1 MAEYRCKCWL
11 WDPDEST
18 IYNSCHDIQ
27 KSEVGSRKSEVIDKR
42 DTFRPSPPL
51 WLKVLLLF
59 TQTLSRMSTENTSDF
74 EHLRE
79 KFGRFRILIIGRAN
93 SGKTT
98 ILRRICDTTENPEI
112 YDGDG
117 NKVCIQVDVYRRVY
131 AKPRD

>member
-1 MAEYRCKCWL
+1 
-11 WDPDEST
+11 
-18 IYNSCHDIQ
+18 
-27 KSEVGSRKSEVIDKR
+27 
-42 DTFRPSPPL
+42 
-51 WLKVLLLF
+51 
-59 TQTLSRMSTENTSDF
+59 MSTENTSDF